1 MWSPSKLPS
10 DRCARPHKI
19 AIHPARPLF
28 SSHPSAN
35 GTVANRPVG
44 FGPVGPCSS
53 RGSQSADERHAAK
66 ATIGEQKD
74 SNKESQTSL
83 FADKKCNQPK
93 NFGHQRRD
101 PTGQNNNKKLAID
114 LIYN

>member
-19 AIHPARPLF
+19 AIHPAHPLF

-35 GTVANRPVG
+35 GAVANRPVW
-44 FGPVGPCSS
+44 FDQVGPCSF
-53 RGSQSADERHAAK
+53 RDNRSADERHAAK
-66 ATIGEQKD
+66 ATIIEQKY
-74 SNKESQTSL
+74 SNKESQTSP
-83 FADKKCNQPK
+83 FADKKCSQPN

-101 PTGQNNNKKLAID
+101 PTGQNNNKKLVID

>member
-1 MWSPSKLPS
+1 M
-10 DRCARPHKI
+10 
-19 AIHPARPLF
+19 
-28 SSHPSAN
+28 
-35 GTVANRPVG
+35 ANRPVG
-44 FGPVGPCSS
+44 FGPVGPYLS

-66 ATIGEQKD
+66 ATIYEQKY
-74 SNKESQTSL
+74 SNKESQTSP

>member
-1 MWSPSKLPS
+1 MWSPSNLSS

-19 AIHPARPLF
+19 AIHPARPLV

-35 GTVANRPVG
+35 GAVANRPVG
-44 FGPVGPCSS
+44 FGPLGPCSF
-53 RGSQSADERHAAK
+53 RDNRSADERPAAK
-66 ATIGEQKD
+66 ATIIEQKD
-74 SNKESQTSL
+74 SNKESQTSP
-83 FADKKCNQPK
+83 FADKKCSQPK

-101 PTGQNNNKKLAID
+101 QTGQNNNKKLAID